1 MTRNKQFGI
10 LVSNNIID
18 VPEKTRLDV
27 AIQKGEMKYMKMSM
41 KNVFEHDTLTAYVY
55 TSLGFVS
62 VYGNVC
68 SSKNLRMP
76 NKEEFDFSF
85 GIL

>member
-1 MTRNKQFGI
+1 
-10 LVSNNIID
+10 
-18 VPEKTRLDV
+18 
-27 AIQKGEMKYMKMSM
+27 MKMSM
-41 KNVFEHDTLTAYVY
+41 INLFEHETLTAYVY

-76 NKEEFDFSF
+76 SKEEFDFSF